1 MFCASN
7 LLAEAAT
14 ASETEVRP
22 VTPAA
27 PQPVMRVAMSQ
38 TWRRLTFLHWP
49 YEPALVQPLL
59 PSGLVLDTFDGA
71 AWIELVLFEI
81 YNLRGVLHFPET
93 NVRTYVIGP
102 DGNRAVWFFSLGAA
116 RLAAVLGAR
125 VAYHLPYFWA
135 KMRVASQNPTI
146 HYRSRRK
153 RPGFPQRRDNHWS
166 TMRRKST

>member
-14 ASETEVRP
+14 ASGTEVQP

-38 TWRRLTFLHWP
+38 TRRRLTFLHWP

-71 AWIELVLFEI
+71 A
-81 YNLRGVLHFPET
+81 
-93 NVRTYVIGP
+93 
-102 DGNRAVWFFSLGAA
+102 
-116 RLAAVLGAR
+116 
-125 VAYHLPYFWA
+125 
-135 KMRVASQNPTI
+135 
-146 HYRSRRK
+146 
-153 RPGFPQRRDNHWS
+153 
-166 TMRRKST
+166 